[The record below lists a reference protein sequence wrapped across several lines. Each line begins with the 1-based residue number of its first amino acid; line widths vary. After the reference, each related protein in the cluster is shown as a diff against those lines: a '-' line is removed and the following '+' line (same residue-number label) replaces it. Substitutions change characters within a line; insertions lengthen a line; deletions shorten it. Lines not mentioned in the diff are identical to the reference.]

1 MIVFKFGGASVQ
13 NSESIKNLYK
23 ILLKSK
29 FDKLIIVISAI
40 GKTTNALENICE
52 LAINNKSFD
61 NELNELK
68 SKHLEIANI
77 LLNNN
82 DLTSSINNIFTKIN
96 NLTSEFSDYDILYDQ
111 IVSYG
116 EILSTT
122 IISYY
127 LNYKGFENKYVDS
140 REIIITDDNF
150 KNANVNYKKTQ
161 KKIDSLLQKNDKV
174 IITQGFIGSNE
185 KYSTTLGREGSDY
198 TAALYS
204 YFTNA
209 DSLTIWKDV
218 DGILTADPRIFND
231 TIKLKEISYTEAIE
245 LAYFGAQVIHPKTIK
260 PLENKNIPLFVKS
273 FINNDL
279 DGTIIHKINKKIKLK
294 PIFIIK
300 KNQVLLSIYPKD
312 FSFIVEKNLSN
323 IFKILSDF
331 KISVNLFQH
340 SAISFSICI
349 NNSSKLTDLIKKLN
363 KDFNV
368 KYNTNLQLT
377 TIRHYTNSAINK
389 IIKNKKIIVQQKSRN
404 TVRFIT

>member
-127 LNYKGFENKYVDS
+127 LNYKGFKNKYVDS